1 MTSLCS
7 WIHIISIN
15 KRESNVHPL
24 EQNCTRVCIRNRRFE
39 TRNNITVIGKWN
51 LCKRECLMNRCN
63 CKVDRISQLP
73 EPIIHHILSFLH
85 TEDAVCTSILSK
97 RWRGMWCTFP
107 VFDFQLDEY
116 SYLAK
121 HGIKDCEAEASKDEF
136 LSFVEE
142 SLNRRLLHKFSI
154 HKFRMSMSFSNLEH
168 LTPWMDRWLAI
179 IIGRNVKELELEV
192 PRHETNGL
200 YSVPPF
206 VLGAKSITV
215 LKLSRCDLHL
225 TLAAGISK
233 FSQLRE
239 LHLGKMHINQW
250 MIQTFTSSCPLIEI
264 LELSLCIGL
273 DCLCLPSS
281 LLQLNKVVLR
291 NCHWLKTVQIEVP
304 NLVDY
309 IFQKSSDI
317 AWKIS
322 MFACGKSRDYFFK
335 NSSDITSKI
344 NMVACGKSLRKL
356 SLLIDTLTEEEFQ
369 SLMSVTPNVEFMELS
384 YLKRFSRLKISSQK
398 LKRLVL
404 KDCKKSLVTEIDT
417 PNLVSVEHTCYRRY
431 LCINYINTSH
441 LREVYLESE
450 LASHHIGWFTKLKDF
465 LTSFPYSEN
474 FRAVV
479 VCSKNVSIHDKLR
492 EFFLPPL
499 YNLKD
504 LNPQIII
511 SSRAFTEVLNRIFYA
526 CHHDTLS
533 LISMCSCSKDLELL
547 YHTIVEQ
554 EENSER
560 YGGRR
565 RNWRHFL
572 GGFEIENLEG
582 TKEKRTSPWR
592 DFLKSYSSVPYQV
605 VALRLEW
612 KCLNIEW
619 KVSRVMF

>member
-1 MTSLCS
+1 
-7 WIHIISIN
+7 
-15 KRESNVHPL
+15 
-24 EQNCTRVCIRNRRFE
+24 
-39 TRNNITVIGKWN
+39 
-51 LCKRECLMNRCN
+51 MNRCN

-97 RWRGMWCTFP
+97 RWRRMWCTFP
-107 VFDFQLDEY
+107 VFDFQLGEY

-121 HGIKDCEAEASKDEF
+121 HGIKDCQAEASKDEF

-142 SLNRRLLHKFSI
+142 SLNRRLLHQFSI
-154 HKFRMSMSFSNLEH
+154 HKFRMSMGFSNLEH

-192 PRHETNGL
+192 RRRESNGL

-225 TLAAGISK
+225 TLAAGIIK

-304 NLVDY
+304 NLIDY
-309 IFQKSSDI
+309 FIQNSSDV
-317 AWKIS
+317 AWRIS
-322 MFACGKSRDYFFK
+322 MFACRKSLDYFFK
-335 NSSDITSKI
+335 NSSDITCKI

-369 SLMSVTPNVEFMELS
+369 SLMSVTPNVEFLELS

-398 LKRLVL
+398 LKQLVL
-404 KDCKKSLVTEIDT
+404 KDCNKSLVTEIDT
-417 PNLVSVEHTCYRRY
+417 PNLVSVEHTCYLRY
-431 LCINYINTSH
+431 LCFNYINTSH
-441 LREVYLESE
+441 LREVYLEFE
-450 LASHHIGWFTKLKDF
+450 LASHDIAWFTKLKDF

-479 VCSKNVSIHDKLR
+479 NVSIHEKLR
-492 EFFLPPL
+492 EFFLLPL

-504 LNPQIII
+504 LNPRIII
-511 SSRAFTEVLNRIFYA
+511 SSRAFTEVLDRIFYLR
-526 CHHDTLS
+526 HHDTLS
-533 LISMCSCSKDLELL
+533 LISTCSCSKDLELL

-554 EENSER
+554 EENSEH

-565 RNWRHFL
+565 KNWRHFL

-605 VALRLEW
+605 VTLRLEW
-612 KCLNIEW
+612 KCL
-619 KVSRVMF
+619 KVVLKGSRVMF